1 MFLPGPLTP
10 QRQSQVD
17 SVVIAVPF
25 LYTSLLSLLTF
36 LITPRWRETLLVQL
50 HQKVV
55 LFVTFMVYFY
65 RDIFSLAI
73 YGGKPQD
80 SGGWFLWFRI
90 AMLGYVS
97 VVFPIVISRGGG
109 YGLVSSDPKGL
120 WTDSQIAPLKRI
132 VNFAHAQGV
141 KIGVQLAHAG
151 RKALTYAPWVQ
162 TAAGGMN
169 ARKMASK
176 EENSWP
182 DEVVGPTSTPW
193 NEKYPVPKELTKEQ
207 LIEIEDAFVSAIE
220 RAEQVGYEFGGQ
232 PLENRLRFPLSFISQ
247 CRSAWS
253 KPLFVRISAA
263 DWAEGPEKTADNTW
277 AQWGIQQSTIFAGEM
292 EKIGV
297 DLVDART
304 KGRGR
309 HGGKAGV
316 VKQTAQ
322 KSTRAPAPRV
332 PLGISTVKASPA
344 PKSANKGGKK
354 PIPAKRD
361 IKLKAPQPKIKM
373 HGAAIQHLSGA
384 MGFGVLIMTKM
395 GVELYTEQQFLE
407 NNKNPPVRLL
417 DPVVKPGVVLGAIH
431 PLKIWAADDLVYC
444 AVPFDFKDDTSDYLE
459 AMNDVV
465 NQLQD
470 GVLQRVKKIV
480 VVVSTH
486 TDPQRGDFH
495 IIPDC
500 GGSVPFDEL
509 ANVLFPEDLRVQLRA
524 RGFWSQL
531 VLLACGSFW
540 RMREPVTQIFD
551 FVKDIGFDH
560 ALGFSAQNLQT
571 ALTTAFVQHAL
582 ENFVIHGDRR
592 TIIPILPEHSR
603 TGSHSGIV
611 SLNPF
616 TKEILEFLWHHP
628 LMSPFGDPS
637 LLHAQCSKCGVLSPW
652 VNVDCRPGR
661 DSIHRLTVQ
670 CKRCHETQTIDRPAG
685 LRKVTGGGDNA
696 SYLRHSTGDW
706 MVRTIEIET
715 LRSVE

>member
-1 MFLPGPLTP
+1 MFN
-10 QRQSQVD
+10 
-17 SVVIAVPF
+17 I
-25 LYTSLLSLLTF
+25 
-36 LITPRWRETLLVQL
+36 
-50 HQKVV
+50 
-55 LFVTFMVYFY
+55 
-65 RDIFSLAI
+65 
-73 YGGKPQD
+73 
-80 SGGWFLWFRI
+80 
-90 AMLGYVS
+90 
-97 VVFPIVISRGGG
+97 
-109 YGLVSSDPKGL
+109 
-120 WTDSQIAPLKRI
+120 
-132 VNFAHAQGV
+132 
-141 KIGVQLAHAG
+141 
-151 RKALTYAPWVQ
+151 
-162 TAAGGMN
+162 
-169 ARKMASK
+169 
-176 EENSWP
+176 
-182 DEVVGPTSTPW
+182 
-193 NEKYPVPKELTKEQ
+193 
-207 LIEIEDAFVSAIE
+207 
-220 RAEQVGYEFGGQ
+220 
-232 PLENRLRFPLSFISQ
+232 
-247 CRSAWS
+247 
-253 KPLFVRISAA
+253 
-263 DWAEGPEKTADNTW
+263 
-277 AQWGIQQSTIFAGEM
+277 
-292 EKIGV
+292 
-297 DLVDART
+297 
-304 KGRGR
+304 
-309 HGGKAGV
+309 
-316 VKQTAQ
+316 KQTAQ
-322 KSTRAPAPRV
+322 KSTGAPAPRV

-384 MGFGVLIMTKM
+384 MGFGVLITTKM

-407 NNKNPPVRLL
+407 NNENPPVRLL
-417 DPVVKPGVVLGAIH
+417 HCITCNHGGKLIDCDHCMGAVCCQCLPDAIVQRLDEGAPLGYFMCPRCHAQEYPTKPYKGFDLLKETLFLQRGSTYRTRTVDPIMGATLILFIYLKDPVVKPGVVLGAIH

-459 AMNDVV
+459 AMNNVV

-486 TDPQRGDFH
+486 TDPERGDFH

-706 MVRTIEIET
+706 MVCTIEIET

>member
-1 MFLPGPLTP
+1 MAEQPTKQKLWGGRFTGKTDPLMHDFNQSLQYDQRMHASDIKGSIAYAKGLRRVGILNEDEERKIIGGLQAVGKEWEDGVFKVQPEDEDIHTVNERRLSELIGPLGGKLHTG
-10 QRQSQVD
+10 RSRNNQVATD
-17 SVVIAVPF
+17 MRLWLLEEIKEVRSGLMGLIRVLVERADKEKANAGREH
-25 LYTSLLSLLTF
+25 LDSLLAPRPLRRRWVKVKQKKKKTLEYMRD
-36 LITPRWRETLLVQL
+36 TP
-50 HQKVV
+50 
-55 LFVTFMVYFY
+55 
-65 RDIFSLAI
+65 
-73 YGGKPQD
+73 
-80 SGGWFLWFRI
+80 
-90 AMLGYVS
+90 
-97 VVFPIVISRGGG
+97 
-109 YGLVSSDPKGL
+109 
-120 WTDSQIAPLKRI
+120 
-132 VNFAHAQGV
+132 
-141 KIGVQLAHAG
+141 HAG
-151 RKALTYAPWVQ
+151 KRHLDLLLAP
-162 TAAGGMN
+162 
-169 ARKMASK
+169 R
-176 EENSWP
+176 
-182 DEVVGPTSTPW
+182 
-193 NEKYPVPKELTKEQ
+193 
-207 LIEIEDAFVSAIE
+207 
-220 RAEQVGYEFGGQ
+220 
-232 PLENRLRFPLSFISQ
+232 PLRR
-247 CRSAWS
+247 
-253 KPLFVRISAA
+253 
-263 DWAEGPEKTADNTW
+263 T
-277 AQWGIQQSTIFAGEM
+277 
-292 EKIGV
+292 
-297 DLVDART
+297 ART

-309 HGGKAGV
+309 RGGKAGV

-322 KSTRAPAPRV
+322 KSTGAPAPRV

-384 MGFGVLIMTKM
+384 MGFGVLITTKM

-407 NNKNPPVRLL
+407 NNENPPVRLL
-417 DPVVKPGVVLGAIH
+417 HCITCNHGGKLIDCDHCMGAVCCQCLPDAIVQRLDEGAPLGYFMCPRCHAQEYPTKPYKGFDLLKETLFLQRGSTYRTRTVDPIMGATLILFIYLKDPVVKPGVVLGAIH

-486 TDPQRGDFH
+486 TDPERGDFH

-582 ENFVIHGDRR
+582 ENFVIHEDRSNYYTHPSR
-592 TIIPILPEHSR
+592 ALPHWFPQWNRFVEPFHQGNPRVSMASPTHEPIWGP
-603 TGSHSGIV
+603 
-611 SLNPF
+611 
-616 TKEILEFLWHHP
+616 
-628 LMSPFGDPS
+628 
-637 LLHAQCSKCGVLSPW
+637 
-652 VNVDCRPGR
+652 
-661 DSIHRLTVQ
+661 
-670 CKRCHETQTIDRPAG
+670 
-685 LRKVTGGGDNA
+685 
-696 SYLRHSTGDW
+696 
-706 MVRTIEIET
+706 
-715 LRSVE
+715 